1 MKLTTARLLE
11 LAELGLS
18 DTAFRVY
25 LSALARMAET
35 GAEGLALPALENLPG
50 LPRNRK
56 ALGKAISELIERGL
70 AGDDPG
76 GVVHFVGN
84 HGARSDLSAKRA
96 EAGRKGGFASGERRR
111 LLSDGVPEEVKRRAR
126 ADLTLAVKSGALVRL
141 PCTVCGAEDSHGHHH
156 DYSKP
161 LDVTW
166 LCPAHHAQE
175 HEALMKQIASSKT
188 KQVLEAN
195 ASPGTKQATD
205 PSSPL
210 VLSSPDS
217 LSSPLSASS
226 LFQPDFCSESSGTR
240 PESKPARGAKSGAR
254 QRFVPDDWK
263 VKARH
268 RELASELR
276 ADLAGE
282 EMKFREHEFKDPKQD
297 FDRAFSRWL
306 RRSVEFK
313 ATGVRASPG
322 GGSTVP
328 MLMARVQ
335 RLEAEG
341 EGS

>member
-18 DTAFRVY
+18 DTALRVY
-25 LSALARMAET
+25 LTAHARIAET
-35 GAEGLALPALENLPG
+35 GIQDLSEAVLMNLPG
-50 LPRNRK
+50 LPRNPK
-56 ALGKAISELIERGL
+56 VLGKAIVELHGKGL
-70 AGDDPG
+70 VLALDD
-76 GVVHFVGN
+76 GVATFPIPT
-84 HGARSDLSAKRA
+84 SDVAAKRA
-96 EAGRKGGFASGERRR
+96 AAGRLGGLAKASKRVASASGVPPS
-111 LLSDGVPEEVKRRAR
+111 LLGGLPEQLPAASQ
-126 ADLTLAVKSGALVRL
+126 AD
-141 PCTVCGAEDSHGHHH
+141 
-156 DYSKP
+156 
-161 LDVTW
+161 
-166 LCPAHHAQE
+166 
-175 HEALMKQIASSKT
+175 
-188 KQVLEAN
+188 
-195 ASPGTKQATD
+195 ATD

>member
-35 GAEGLALPALENLPG
+35 GAEGLMLPALENLPG

-56 ALGKAISELIERGL
+56 ALLKAVSELVERGL

-76 GVVHFVGN
+76 GVVHFVALAGDV
-84 HGARSDLSAKRA
+84 SSKRA
-96 EAGRKGGFASGERRR
+96 AAGRLGGLAKASKRVASASG
-111 LLSDGVPEEVKRRAR
+111 VPP
-126 ADLTLAVKSGALVRL
+126 SL
-141 PCTVCGAEDSHGHHH
+141 PGGLPEQ
-156 DYSKP
+156 
-161 LDVTW
+161 L
-166 LCPAHHAQE
+166 PA
-175 HEALMKQIASSKT
+175 AS
-188 KQVLEAN
+188 QVD
-195 ASPGTKQATD
+195 ATD